1 MQAMKRQNKQQT
13 ARRRDAWLTTRERK
27 RSTEQMNEGESSL
40 LKIEIN
46 INGPV
51 DSVVFLADSA
61 MNERRES

>member
-1 MQAMKRQNKQQT
+1 MSKQAKTKT
-13 ARRRDAWLTTRERK
+13 GGRRSDAWLTTRERK

-51 DSVVFLADSA
+51 DSVVFHTDSA